1 MRRTRSCSSNLH
13 VCFDGVCSQ
22 ISTMLRILSPVVS
35 SLFGSVAGFTGR
47 APQVRCFASAGKAA
61 KGLTNGVVGSGACG

>member
-1 MRRTRSCSSNLH
+1 
-13 VCFDGVCSQ
+13 
-22 ISTMLRILSPVVS
+22 MLRILSPVVS
-35 SLFGSVAGFTGR
+35 SLFNSVAGFTGR